1 MSELNHVPL
10 RGQTETAGRERSVVP
25 LHANPMP
32 SDPALILARS
42 QPKDT
47 RGSKSRLVWC
57 GIGAIMAAQLF
68 APVELK
74 PTVLLGQAAA
84 SFSLPT
90 MQGSART
97 QEELV
102 YQSALVQRLATMQA
116 DYADSR
122 AKCFWGQLLSPEAGQ
137 ICTQLVDANYVPAIQ
152 QIQRQ
157 IAQ

>member
-10 RGQTETAGRERSVVP
+10 RGTESAGRERSVVP
-25 LHANPMP
+25 LDANPMP

-47 RGSKSRLVWC
+47 RGSKSRLILW
-57 GIGAIMAAQLF
+57 GILVLVLTQLF

-74 PTVLLGQAAA
+74 PTVLAGQAVAN
-84 SFSLPT
+84 FSLPT
-90 MQGSART
+90 MQANALT
-97 QEELV
+97 QEQLAHQRVLAE
-102 YQSALVQRLATMQA
+102 RLATMEA

-122 AKCFWGQLLSPEAGQ
+122 AKCFWGIIMSPEIGKM
-137 ICTQLVDANYVPAIQ
+137 CTDLVDANYLPAIQ